1 MKIATISL
9 NIAWQDI
16 EKNLVQ
22 AEKFILKAKTD
33 GCDVVVLPEV
43 FNTGF
48 ITILENLLSH
58 LKVELIK
65 HCKI

>member
-22 AEKFILKAKTD
+22 AEKFIPKD
-33 GCDVVVLPEV
+33 
-43 FNTGF
+43 
-48 ITILENLLSH
+48 
-58 LKVELIK
+58 
-65 HCKI
+65 